1 MVGLFSRSILGLDIG
16 SHSIKLVE
24 VKRTRGGPIITC
36 AKAVSMAHEEEATD
50 AEISKSLRKL
60 LDMLEV
66 RSKRVIAAVS
76 SAEER
81 VIMRSI
87 FMPEMTTDVS
97 EDAVKTGA
105 RFEAEEQDYI
115 PYEMN
120 HALIN
125 FDIIGEATVDDEEG
139 LEVFLVSAHRDLI
152 TSRVQLLREVG
163 LIPIAIDIDILAI
176 ARLLGFTEQ
185 IHDDEDIAIIDIGA
199 SKTCLCFYRYGKPYV
214 YPHILTAGDAIT
226 SELSRQLRVSWKE
239 AEEYKKLQGNFK
251 NFLAEGLGTHG
262 AANLESSLNSYPSYT
277 KASGADNMESRE
289 YTSEEVFYVLQ
300 RVLEETSEQKILEE
314 NEGLYLQLRN
324 RFEYY
329 EADFEKPSKIIA
341 SGGTSQLASL
351 DEFIALRLSIP
362 VETIS
367 YLEKIPVDAKGDVS
381 DIEGNV
387 PLFATA
393 VGLALKETL

>member
-24 VKRTRGGPIITC
+24 VKKTRGGPIITC

-176 ARLLGFTEQ
+176 ARLLGFTKQ

-262 AANLESSLNSYPSYT
+262 AANLESSLNSY
-277 KASGADNMESRE
+277 ASGADNMESRE

-300 RVLEETSEQKILEE
+300 RVLEETSKQKILEE
-314 NEGLYLQLRN
+314 SEGLYLQLRN

-329 EADFEKPSKIIA
+329 EADFPKPSKIIA

-351 DEFIALRLSIP
+351 DEFIASRLSIP
-362 VETIS
+362 VEKIS
-367 YLEKIPVDAKGDVS
+367 YLEKIPVDVKGDVS
-381 DIEGNV
+381 DIESNE
-387 PLFATA
+387 PIFATA